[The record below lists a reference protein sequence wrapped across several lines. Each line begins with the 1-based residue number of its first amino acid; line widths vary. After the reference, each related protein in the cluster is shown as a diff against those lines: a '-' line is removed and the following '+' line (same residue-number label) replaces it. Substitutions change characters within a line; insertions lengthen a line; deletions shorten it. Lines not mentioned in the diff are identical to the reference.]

1 MMPSCHHTPCAAPR
15 AARLIF
21 ALSALL
27 IILSACSRPQA
38 AESDR
43 LAGIIET
50 SARVVAPETAGRVVE
65 VLVAEGDR
73 VKEGQVVARLDDS
86 RLQLQLAQV
95 DADVAQAQARL
106 AQLRAMVRPV
116 DLTVA
121 EAKVA
126 LAEAALAA
134 ADSALA
140 DAQNVRD
147 TPQQADIKVAAIE
160 AQLAEATA
168 RSLAARRL
176 AEAADMKVQMWGA
189 IVTDLRNGADASL
202 PGGGTI
208 HIDAPA
214 EKLAYANEQWNL
226 ASQEA
231 WASWQQSAAAD
242 AAITQLQ
249 ITLND
254 EKRLRSA
261 SQTAADRVIAA
272 TNAREEAAAG
282 LEQAQAA
289 LTAARAGPGP
299 EQIAAAEAAVEQSL
313 AVRAALAT
321 QLDRAILRAPAAGV
335 VTSRY
340 RNPGEII
347 GAGQRLLTISDTEQ
361 LALTVYAPVHLL
373 ARLQPGLHL
382 PLTVDAAPNRSYEAI
397 VRTISDEP
405 EFTLRQAQN
414 TAERAAAVYAVELD
428 VVAPDSLLRPG
439 VPADVIVTHDEG

>member
-1 MMPSCHHTPCAAPR
+1 MTPSCRHAPR
-15 AARLIF
+15 AVPRVSRLIL
-21 ALSALL
+21 ALSVLL
-27 IILSACSRPQA
+27 VVLAACSGPQA
-38 AESDR
+38 PESDQ
-43 LAGIIET
+43 LAGIIEAST
-50 SARVVAPETAGRVVE
+50 RVVAPETAGRLME

-73 VKEGQVVARLDDS
+73 VEAGQVVARLDDS
-86 RLQLQLAQV
+86 RLQLQLAQA

-106 AQLRAMVRPV
+106 AQLRALVRPV

-126 LAEAALAA
+126 LAEVALAA

-140 DAQNVRD
+140 DARLLRD

-160 AQLAEATA
+160 AQLAEAEA
-168 RSLAARRL
+168 RSQAALRM
-176 AEAADMKVQMWGA
+176 AEAADLKVQMWGA
-189 IVTDLRNGADASL
+189 IVTDLRNGADANL

-231 WASWQQSAAAD
+231 WAAWQQSAAAD

-249 ITLND
+249 TTLSD

-272 TNAREEAAAG
+272 TNARDEAVAG

-289 LTAARAGPGP
+289 LTAARVGPGP

-321 QLDRAILRAPAAGV
+321 QLDRAILRAPAAGI

-347 GAGQRLLTISDTEQ
+347 GVGQRLLAISDAEQ
-361 LALTVYAPVHLL
+361 LALTVYAPVYLL
-373 ARLQPGLHL
+373 ARLQPGLRL
-382 PLTVDAAPNRSYEAI
+382 PLTVDTAPNRSYEAI

-414 TAERAAAVYAVELD
+414 AAERAAAVYAVELD

-439 VPADVIVTHDEG
+439 APADVIVPQDD